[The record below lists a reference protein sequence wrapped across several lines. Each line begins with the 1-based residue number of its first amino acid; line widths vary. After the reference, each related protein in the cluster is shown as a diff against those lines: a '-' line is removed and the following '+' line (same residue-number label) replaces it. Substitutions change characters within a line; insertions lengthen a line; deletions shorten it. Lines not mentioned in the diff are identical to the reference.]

1 MPFCGTPGI
10 FSFLGFLLRPNMARP
25 YSPVSGGHPSVGTRR
40 EGSPPSAQPDLAMS
54 LGIADRVHRPLTDGR
69 ALGDLQ
75 ALLPRLRTGVADLD
89 HGHRDAGYVLR
100 GGRENT
106 PC

>member
-54 LGIADRVHRPLTDGR
+54 LGIADRVHRPVTDGR

-75 ALLPRLRTGVADLD
+75 ALVPRLRTASPVLTVVTATP
-89 HGHRDAGYVLR
+89 GYGLR

-106 PC
+106 P